1 MTRVLRITS
10 AILAAYLAGEFV
22 VPARAQTSEDRAAV
36 ERQIRQAI
44 EAWRAAANRSD
55 AAANRSD
62 AAGQAKIWAAGVQG
76 WFPSA
81 PEFKNAAAFDGTV
94 DGNALRSTY
103 TVTINEVLVSNDLAV
118 VRDTW
123 QETVHSPDGRMAHR
137 VIQSFEVWQPQPGG
151 EWKISRWISA
161 PGPWQREKV

>member
-55 AAANRSD
+55 AA
-62 AAGQAKIWAAGVQG
+62 GQAKIWAAGVQG
-76 WFPSA
+76 WFTSDPA
-81 PEFKNAAAFDGTV
+81 YKQAAAFDGAV
-94 DGNALRSTY
+94 DGNAMQSTY
-103 TVTINEVLVSNDLAV
+103 TVTINEVLAPDDL
-118 VRDTW
+118 
-123 QETVHSPDGRMAHR
+123 
-137 VIQSFEVWQPQPGG
+137 
-151 EWKISRWISA
+151 
-161 PGPWQREKV
+161 

>member
-76 WFPSA
+76 WCPSA
-81 PEFKNAAAFDGTV
+81 PEFKNDAAFDCAV
-94 DGNALRSTY
+94 DGNALRST
-103 TVTINEVLVSNDLAV
+103 
-118 VRDTW
+118 
-123 QETVHSPDGRMAHR
+123 
-137 VIQSFEVWQPQPGG
+137 
-151 EWKISRWISA
+151 
-161 PGPWQREKV
+161 